1 MKPIKKLDI
10 FVFKN
15 FITLFIGTFFI
26 CQFIVMMQ
34 FIWKYVDDLVG
45 KGLPM
50 SVLSKFFLYA
60 GETLISL
67 ALPLAILLAS
77 LISFGNLGERLEL
90 LSIKAAG
97 ISLYRTLAPIAIFI
111 LLLSGVSFYIQDRI
125 APQAQMNLYQLLFS
139 MRQKSPELDI
149 PEGVFYDG
157 IQDLNLYVRKKDK
170 DTGSL
175 YNVMI
180 YNLRDG
186 ADKVHILL
194 ADSGRLETTADK
206 GHLLLHLYNGEQFEN
221 LNTQALQTKNVPY
234 RRETFVYKQFI
245 IEFDNSFNLA
255 DADNFS
261 SAATTKNMDELRAD
275 ADSLEQFYD
284 SIGRYYY
291 QDMAERVLKMPIVPE
306 TELKRAEKELE
317 KGELSEINL
326 DSVFNKMTKE
336 QQSAIIRNAS
346 QEVAR
351 HQMDVDFKSMSMK
364 QGDEQI
370 RRHWIQI
377 HTMIT
382 MALACLVFFFIGAPL
397 GAIIR
402 KGGLG
407 LPVVISVII
416 FIIYYIINKGSSN
429 LAREGSLPVW
439 LGTWFSTLVLVPVG
453 AFFTIKANND
463 SVVFNADAYR
473 EFFRRLLGIRSHRYI
488 VKKEVIIDD
497 PNYSEMVGRLQT
509 LSDDCEEYLHHNNL
523 KRFPNYI
530 RLFFK
535 IDQDVKIEHI
545 SDEMEYVVEVLSNSK
560 DRQLIRDL
568 NRFPVLD
575 LHSHTCPFK
584 DKRLNMAS
592 GIIFPVGVFLIFRV
606 ARFRIRLLRDL
617 RNIVRTCSLQKERCK
632 ALMEGAKTT

>member
-15 FITLFIGTFFI
+15 FITLFIGTLFI

-34 FIWKYVDDLVG
+34 FTWKYVDDLVG

-77 LISFGNLGERLEL
+77 LISFGNLGERFEL

-97 ISLYRTLAPIAIFI
+97 ISLYRTLTPIAIFI
-111 LLLSGVSFYIQDRI
+111 VFLSGVSLYIQDRI
-125 APQAQMNLYQLLFS
+125 APQAQMNLYQMLYS

-157 IQDLNLYVRKKDK
+157 ISDLNLYVREKNKE
-170 DTGSL
+170 TGAL
-175 YNVMI
+175 YDVMI

-194 ADSGRLETTADK
+194 ADSGRMETTADK

-221 LNTQALQTKNVPY
+221 LNTQALQTKNIPY
-234 RRETFVYKQFI
+234 RRETFTYKQFI

-255 DADNFS
+255 DADNFT

-275 ADSLEQFYD
+275 ADSLELYYD
-284 SIGRYYY
+284 SVGRNYYT
-291 QDMAERVLKMPIVPE
+291 DMCERVLKIPSVPD
-306 TELKRAEKELE
+306 TEINRAKQELE
-317 KGELSEINL
+317 SGKLSEINL
-326 DSVFNKMTKE
+326 DSALAKMTKE
-336 QQSAIIRNAS
+336 QQSSVIRNAS
-346 QEVAR
+346 QEVQR
-351 HQMDVDFKSMSMK
+351 HKLDVEYKEMSIK

-370 RRHWIQI
+370 RRHWMQI

-407 LPVVISVII
+407 LPVVISVVI

-429 LAREGSLPVW
+429 LARQGTLPVW
-439 LGTWFSTLVLVPVG
+439 LGTWFSTIVLVPIG

-473 EFFRRLLGIRSHRYI
+473 EFFRRLFGIAIHRHI
-488 VKKEVIIDD
+488 SKKEVIITD
-497 PNYSEMVGRLQT
+497 PDYNDMAMRLSG
-509 LSDDCEEYLHHNNL
+509 LADDCEDYLHHNNL
-523 KRFPNYI
+523 KRFPSYI

-535 IDQDVKIEHI
+535 IDRDERIEEI
-545 SDEMEYVVEVLSNSK
+545 SKNMEYIVEVLSNSK

-584 DKRLNMAS
+584 NKRMNMAA
-592 GIIFPVGVFLIFRV
+592 GIIFPIGLVLVFRV
-606 ARFRIRLLRDL
+606 ARFRLRLYRDL
-617 RNIVRTCSLQKERCK
+617 RKIIRTCSIQENRCK
-632 ALMEGAKTT
+632 ELAQGKKFT

>member
-1 MKPIKKLDI
+1 MRLIKKLDI

-15 FITLFIGTFFI
+15 FIMLFIGTFCI

-34 FIWKYVDDLVG
+34 FFWKYVDDLVG

-50 SVLSKFFLYA
+50 SVLGQFFVYA

-77 LISFGNLGERLEL
+77 LISFGNLGERFEL

-97 ISLYRTLAPIAIFI
+97 ISLYRTLAPIAVFI
-111 LLLSGVSFYIQDRI
+111 LLMSGVSFYIQDRI
-125 APQAQMNLYQLLFS
+125 APDAQRNLMQLLLS

-157 IQDLNLYVRKKDK
+157 IEDLNLYVRKKDK
-170 DTGSL
+170 ETGAL

-206 GHLLLHLYNGEQFEN
+206 GHLLLHLYSGEQFEN
-221 LNTQALQTKNVPY
+221 LNTRALQTKNVPY

-255 DADNFS
+255 EADYS
-261 SAATTKNMDELRAD
+261 AAATTKNIDQLTAD
-275 ADSLEQFYD
+275 ADSMEQYYD

-291 QDMAERVLKMPIVPE
+291 SDMTERVLNLPSVPE
-306 TELKRAEKELE
+306 DELVRAQKEVKSGKLT
-317 KGELSEINL
+317 EINL

-346 QEVAR
+346 QEVSR
-351 HQMDVDFKSMSMK
+351 HQMDVNFKSMTMK
-364 QGDEQI
+364 MGDEQI
-370 RRHWIQI
+370 RRHRIQV

-407 LPVVISVII
+407 LPVVISVVI

-429 LAREGSLPVW
+429 LARQGTLPVW
-439 LGTWFSTLVLVPVG
+439 LGTWFSTIVLAPLG
-453 AFFTIKANND
+453 AFFTVKANND

-473 EFFRRLLGIRSHRYI
+473 EFFRRLLGLRTHRYI

-497 PNYSEMVGRLQT
+497 PDYTVMADRLQT
-509 LSDDCEEYLHHNNL
+509 LSDDCEDYLRHNNL

-535 IDQDVKIEHI
+535 IDQDKRIEHI
-545 SDEMEYVVEVLSNSK
+545 SEEMEKAVEVLSNSK
-560 DRQLIRDL
+560 DRKLILDL

-584 DKRLNMAS
+584 DKRLNMAA
-592 GIIFPVGVFLIFRV
+592 GILFPVGVFLLFRV

-617 RNIVRTCSLQKERCK
+617 RHIIRTCSLEKERCQEL
-632 ALMEGAKTT
+632 ATTIDKK

>member
-10 FVFKN
+10 FVFRN

-34 FIWKYVDDLVG
+34 FLWKFVDDLVG

-77 LISFGNLGERLEL
+77 LISFGNLGERFEL

-111 LLLSGVSFYIQDRI
+111 LLMSGVSFYIQDQV
-125 APQAQMNLYQLLFS
+125 APQAQKNLMQMLFS

-157 IQDLNLYVRKKDK
+157 IEDLNLYVQKKDK
-170 DTGSL
+170 ETGML

-194 ADSGRLETTADK
+194 ADSGKMETTADK
-206 GHLLLHLYNGEQFEN
+206 GHLLLDLYSGEQFEN
-221 LNTQALQTKNVPY
+221 LNTQALQTKNIPY

-245 IEFDNSFNLA
+245 IEFDNSFNLT
-255 DADNFS
+255 DADLYS
-261 SAATTKNMDELRAD
+261 SAATTKNMEELRAD
-275 ADSLEQFYD
+275 ADSLQQFYD
-284 SIGRYYY
+284 SIGRFYYN
-291 QDMAERVLKMPIVPE
+291 DMNAHVLNLPVVPE
-306 TELKRAEKELE
+306 EELKRAEAEVKSGQLA
-317 KGELSEINL
+317 EINL
-326 DSVFNKMTKE
+326 DTVFNKMSKD
-336 QQSAIIRNAS
+336 QQSAVIRNAS

-351 HQMDVDFKSMSMK
+351 HQMDVSFKSLSMK
-364 QGDEQI
+364 QGDELI
-370 RRHWIQI
+370 RRHEIQV

-407 LPVVISVII
+407 LPVVISVVI

-429 LAREGSLPVW
+429 LARQGTLPVW
-439 LGTWFSTLVLVPVG
+439 LGTWFSTIVLAPVG

-473 EFFRRLLGIRSHRYI
+473 EFFRRILGIRSHRYI

-497 PNYSEMVGRLQT
+497 PNYSAMANRLQA
-509 LSDDCEEYLHHNNL
+509 LSADCEDYLQHNNL

-535 IDQDVKIEHI
+535 IDQDEKIERI
-545 SDEMEYVVEVLSNSK
+545 SEQMEYVVEVLSDSK

-584 DKRLNMAS
+584 NKRLNMAA
-592 GIIFPVGVFLIFRV
+592 GIIFPVGVFLVFRV

-617 RNIVRTCSLQKERCK
+617 RNIVRTCSVQKERCL
-632 ALMEGAKTT
+632 ALAAGKKMV